1 MGTVILD
8 LREPPARLGGTLR
21 GMTPAPRGA
30 ALAFAVASGVTLMMA
45 APVLRAPS
53 ERIFG
58 SGAILGREDPG
69 RDPLVVIGQF
79 RTGEVARPYLQP
91 LTDLP
96 GRALARLIGP
106 VAAYN
111 AVVLATFPLAAAGA
125 YLLSRHLLASHLA
138 AMVAALAYAF
148 LPFHV
153 TQAGG
158 HPHVAQT
165 HWMALY
171 FLALWR
177 SVDRP
182 SPLRAAWLVA
192 AAVAVTASNFYG
204 GLIAATLSPI
214 ALVAYGAALPA
225 APGESRW
232 RRVAITGAVL
242 AAAAGAG
249 GALVLRYAPDARAL
263 AFDRADLFTWSA
275 KWWSYLVPPAE
286 HPLWG
291 AAVRDFWARHGVGE
305 AALEHQQVGIAW
317 SLLALAAVP
326 AWRWARGDR
335 DAPGVRSVP
344 ALVVVAAPVLCSL
357 SPERAVGPFTF
368 VRPSAVLYAILPMF
382 RAYARFGV
390 VAGLMASLLAGM
402 GAAWLWRRPGRPG
415 RGVVVFLLAL
425 AAVESAPFPPWRWR
439 DVLPTRAHRWL
450 AALPG
455 APRVL
460 DCGGPGADCGQP
472 NLADTLRAQGVRHAV
487 VRADSASGRWLAAR
501 GTPAGL
507 LAGPRFADSAVLEV
521 APGLSRTH
529 VSGLLGFYPREYEGA
544 RTWRWMAQTGAVR
557 IVAPEPA
564 DAVLEIELRSFPA
577 QRRVSWLL
585 DGRPLGVLEATA
597 DWRRYTLPL
606 GRLRAGESTV
616 TLGCVSPATVAGDIL
631 GNGDPRLLALAVG
644 DWTLD

>member
-1 MGTVILD
+1 
-8 LREPPARLGGTLR
+8 
-21 GMTPAPRGA
+21 MTSVPRGA
-30 ALAFAVASGVTLMMA
+30 ALALAVASGVTLLMA

-177 SVDRP
+177 CVDRP
-182 SPLRAAWLVA
+182 SLLRAAWLVA

-214 ALVAYGAALPA
+214 ALVAYGASLPA
-225 APGESRW
+225 APGERRW
-232 RRVAITGAVL
+232 RRVALTGAVL
-242 AAAAGAG
+242 AAAAAAG
-249 GALVLRYAPDARAL
+249 LVLVLQYAPDAPAL
-263 AFDRADLFTWSA
+263 AFDRALLFTWSA

-286 HPLWG
+286 HPFWG
-291 AAVRDFWARHGVGE
+291 ASVRAFWARHGV
-305 AALEHQQVGIAW
+305 AANAVEHQQVGLAW
-317 SLLALAAVP
+317 SLLALAAV
-326 AWRWARGDR
+326 AVWQWWRGDR
-335 DAPGVRSVP
+335 GSPGARSVP
-344 ALVVVAAPVLCSL
+344 ALVMVAAAAVLCSL
-357 SPERAVGPFTF
+357 SPERDIGPFTF
-368 VRPSAVLYAILPMF
+368 VRPSAVLYAIAPMF

-390 VAGLMASLLAGM
+390 VAGLMVSLLAGM
-402 GAAWLWRRPGRPG
+402 GAAWLWRQPGRAG
-415 RGVVVFLLAL
+415 RAAVVFLLAL

-439 DVLPTRAHRWL
+439 DVLPTHAHRWL
-450 AALPG
+450 ATLPG
-455 APRVL
+455 PPRVL
-460 DCGGPGADCGQP
+460 DCGAPGADCGQP
-472 NLADTLRAQGVRHAV
+472 SLADALRAQGVRHAV
-487 VRADSASGRWLAAR
+487 VRLDSASGRWLAAR

-521 APGLSRTH
+521 APGRSRAH
-529 VSGLLGFYPREYEGA
+529 VSGLRGFYPREYEGA
-544 RTWRWMAQTGAVR
+544 RTWRWMAQTGALR
-557 IVAPEPA
+557 ILAPEAA
-564 DAVLEIELRSFPA
+564 DAVLEIELRSFPGE
-577 QRRVSWLL
+577 RRVSWLL
-585 DGRPLGVLEATA
+585 DGRRLGELEATA

-606 GRLRAGESTV
+606 GRLRAGESTL
-616 TLGCVSPATVAGDIL
+616 TFGCVSPATVAGDIL

-644 DWTLD
+644 DWTIF